1 MKALE
6 FSIKEWDTDGDGVLD
21 GKMHVTYD
29 IEFHGPNTMTNTI
42 LSGCYQGCCRNG
54 RTSLANR
61 ILQINI
67 VLCMKR
73 LLY

>member
-1 MKALE
+1 METVFWMENA
-6 FSIKEWDTDGDGVLD
+6 
-21 GKMHVTYD
+21 VTYD
-29 IEFHGPNTMTNTI
+29 IEFYGPNTMTNTI
-42 LSGCYQGCCRNG
+42 YLGAIKGVVEMQNI
-54 RTSLANR
+54 LANR